1 MLFLEIIIGVLLAL
15 AFIYLF
21 HFGKEEVLKGIFA
34 ISLVIA
40 ALIYVG
46 FAVFGLL
53 TNSASYN
60 WLLLEIAGLSIY
72 FLFAFL
78 GVKKSMWFLA
88 VGWAAHVFWDT
99 ALHFGENVIFVPQF
113 YPPVCIGFDLA
124 VAAYILWRFRLLERK
139 ND

>member
-1 MLFLEIIIGVLLAL
+1 MLFLEIFIGGLIAL
-15 AFIYLF
+15 AFLYLF
-21 HFGKEEVLKGIFA
+21 HFGKEEVLKGVLA
-34 ISLVIA
+34 TALVIA

-46 FAVFGLL
+46 FASIGLW
-53 TNSASYN
+53 TNSANFN
-60 WLLLEIAGLSIY
+60 WLLLEIFGVGIY

-88 VGWAAHVFWDT
+88 IGWAAHVLWDKVV
-99 ALHFGENVIFVPQF
+99 HFGENAAFVPDF

-124 VAAYILWRFRLLERK
+124 VAAYIFWRFRLLKRK